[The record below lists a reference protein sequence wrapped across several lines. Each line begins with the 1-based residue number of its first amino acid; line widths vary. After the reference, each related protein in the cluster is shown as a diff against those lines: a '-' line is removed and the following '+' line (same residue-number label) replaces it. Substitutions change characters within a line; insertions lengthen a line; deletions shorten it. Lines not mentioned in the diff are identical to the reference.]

1 MAFTNRIAIIA
12 GGLGEYITLSH
23 QHMLLTTRSG
33 GLGTATG
40 KLLRAQ
46 GAHLALLYAP
56 FESSRRSQIVEET
69 YGTNVSNISTYECDI
84 TSPDSV
90 QSTFESLSSTSTTQ
104 SASFPS
110 ILINAAG
117 TVYTGP
123 LEIAP
128 PSETIM
134 QLHTNILGPML
145 ASQAFARL
153 YFRLSEAQSHIG
165 SRTPKPPPGRIVSI
179 SSQAAHVALPG
190 HGAYCASK
198 AGLLGLTRCMA
209 NEWGPR
215 GITAN
220 TVSPT
225 VALTTL
231 GKRAWADEEKRNAM
245 LAQIPMGRFATPEEI
260 AQAILF
266 LCRDDSG
273 MINGDDI
280 RIDGGFTIR

>member
-1 MAFTNRIAIIA
+1 MAFNNRLAIIA
-12 GGLGEYITLSH
+12 GGLGKYPIPNTRHVTLT
-23 QHMLLTTRSG
+23 LATG

-40 KLLRAQ
+40 KLLRAR
-46 GAHLALLYAP
+46 GAQLALLYAP
-56 FESSRRSQIVEET
+56 FESSRREQIVEET
-69 YGTNVSNISTYECDI
+69 YGKDVSDITTYECDI
-84 TSPDSV
+84 TSPASV
-90 QSTFESLSSTSTTQ
+90 NSTFESLSSKSKNQ
-104 SASFPS
+104 SGPFPS
-110 ILINAAG
+110 ILVNAAG

-123 LEIAP
+123 LEDAP
-128 PSETIM
+128 PEETVA

-145 ASQAFARL
+145 ISQSFARL
-153 YFRLSEAQSHIG
+153 YFRLSESQSHIG

-231 GKRAWADEEKRNAM
+231 GKRAWADEEKRSAM
-245 LAQIPMGRFATPEEI
+245 LAQIPTGRFAVPEEI
-260 AQAILF
+260 AQAIVF

-273 MINGDDI
+273 MINGDDV